1 MIQLPC
7 PRCGQYLDVMESQ
20 LGKLAECPHCA
31 TRFQIPLTPTPPPA
45 TPRRASGIRPSGAG
59 IAKRKPATPHVDDDL
74 EDFDEESESRPK
86 RGKSRNRPRPAST
99 SPGGIDGFTAMLI
112 ALACIMVI
120 FSVVGSYIP
129 MALIVPG
136 AIGLVITIGAGFW
149 LLIFPFNES
158 AVQGFLCLIVPFYA
172 LFYLAAHFDEMW
184 RPFVLQVV
192 ASLMVAGSAG
202 LYYYLSRIPVAG

>member
-1 MIQLPC
+1 MP
-7 PRCGQYLDVMESQ
+7 
-20 LGKLAECPHCA
+20 
-31 TRFQIPLTPTPPPA
+31 PLRHPVSNPFNAAAASYAQAGFRHPPLRGRHRQTQARPPP
-45 TPRRASGIRPSGAG
+45 
-59 IAKRKPATPHVDDDL
+59 VDDDL
-74 EDFDEESESRPK
+74 EDFDEESSSRPK
-86 RGKSRNRPRPAST
+86 RGKSRKRPQPASS

-112 ALACIMVI
+112 ALACIMAI

-136 AIGLVITIGAGFW
+136 AIGLVITLGAGFW

-202 LYYYLSRIPVAG
+202 LFYYLSRIPVAG